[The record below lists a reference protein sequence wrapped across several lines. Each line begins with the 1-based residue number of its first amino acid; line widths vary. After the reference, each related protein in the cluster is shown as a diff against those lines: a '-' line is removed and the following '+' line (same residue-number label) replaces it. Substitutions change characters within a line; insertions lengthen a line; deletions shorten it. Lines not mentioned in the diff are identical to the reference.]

1 MRGDAGRAERS
12 AEPYLPYLGHI
23 RPDVVLLSDGSLLA
37 MGTLHG
43 VPHELAAEA
52 ERNAAARLLN
62 SLWRNIADDTLTV
75 GAHLV
80 RHKSGDRP
88 PAAVFRNAFS
98 AELDEIYRDR
108 VLEDQLYQNTWFL
121 SLVKVPRNPVG
132 GSPGGRSFARALAR
146 LRRRKVAAAP
156 ELLGELED
164 LWGAIARSLEGYDA
178 RRLGLRE
185 QGPAPGLRRGKTV
198 FSEIAEALRLI
209 LTGEF
214 LPVPVVSGPLGNVIY
229 TDRTIFGRRAYE
241 IRAPGGSR
249 FGAIFGFREY
259 PATTWPGMLDAV
271 LSLPSPLVL
280 SQSFSF
286 LARPDALGKL
296 SLKANQMT
304 AAGDKALSQ
313 IEGLGIAQ
321 DQLAS
326 GEFVMGMHHLSLAV
340 YADSLAELD
349 SRAGTARGELANC
362 GAVVAQE
369 SLGMEAAY
377 FAQLPGNLDWRTR
390 PGAISSRN
398 FAHLAGFDAF
408 PRGQRQGRWGSAML
422 RLRTTAATWYDYVP
436 HVDDVGMTAIFGRIG
451 SGKTTF
457 LLFLLAMF
465 DQYMAREPST
475 RGLAARSD
483 SGAVVFFDKD
493 RGGELLVRAVGGR
506 YLVVRSGEP
515 SGLAPLSGLDDSP
528 ASRAFLV
535 KWLKALIALD
545 GHGPLPPE
553 DDARLARAVAG
564 IIKMPR
570 ELRSLEGLRQFLG
583 WRDPKGAGARLERW
597 CRGGALGWAFDGG
610 QDEVDLDA
618 GMVGFDLTQIL
629 GDHTIV
635 EPAAH
640 YLLHRI
646 RSVVDGRRFVL
657 SCDEFRAYLINPQFA
672 EMWEDFMLTVRK
684 SNAIVLLVTQ
694 QPEHVLGAT
703 FGATLV
709 GQCFTKIFFP
719 TPTADERVYR
729 DELHLTAGEFRA
741 IREDMLP
748 GSRQFLIKRETG
760 SVIVDF
766 DLSAMPECVAVLS
779 SRANT
784 VRFAERLRRELGTDD
799 PAAWLP
805 EFMSRYREAVD

>member
-1 MRGDAGRAERS
+1 MRGNPGRIERS
-12 AEPYLPYLGHI
+12 AEPYLPYLGHV
-23 RPDVVLLSDGSLLA
+23 RPDVVLLEDGSLLA
-37 MGTLHG
+37 MGALHG
-43 VPHELAAEA
+43 LPHELAAED

-62 SLWRNIADDTLTV
+62 SLWRNIADDTLTI
-75 GAHLV
+75 GAHFV
-80 RHKSGDRP
+80 RHKRVDSLP
-88 PAAVFRNAFS
+88 PAAFRNAFS
-98 AELDEIYRDR
+98 AELDQVYRDR
-108 VLEDQLYQNTWFL
+108 VLQGRLYENSWFL
-121 SLVKVPRNPVG
+121 SLLKAPRNPAG
-132 GSPGGRSFARALAR
+132 GSAGGRTLARTIAR
-146 LRRRKVAAAP
+146 LRKREPAAAP
-156 ELLGELED
+156 ELFAELED
-164 LWGAIARSLEGYDA
+164 LWGAVARNLEAYA
-178 RRLGLRE
+178 LRRLGLRE
-185 QGPAPGLRRGKTV
+185 HGKAV

-209 LTGEF
+209 LTAEF
-214 LPVPVVSGPLGNVIY
+214 LPVPLVSGPLGNAIY
-229 TDRTIFGRRAYE
+229 TDRAIFGRRAYE
-241 IRAPGGSR
+241 IRAPGGAR

-259 PATTWPGMLDAV
+259 PATTWAGMLDAV

-286 LARPDALGKL
+286 LARPDALAKL
-296 SLKANQMT
+296 SLKANQM
-304 AAGDKALSQ
+304 AAGGDKALSQ
-313 IEGLGIAQ
+313 IEGLGLAQ

-326 GEFVMGMHHLSLAV
+326 GDFVMGMHHLSLAV
-340 YADSLAELD
+340 YADSIAELD
-349 SRAGTARGELANC
+349 GRAGTARGELANC
-362 GAVVAQE
+362 GAVAAQE

-398 FAHLAGFDAF
+398 FAHLAGLDAF
-408 PRGQRQGRWGSAML
+408 PRGQKEGRWGPAML
-422 RLRTTAATWYDYVP
+422 RLKTTAATPYDYVP

-465 DQYMAREPST
+465 DQYMAER
-475 RGLAARSD
+475 D
-483 SGAVVFFDKD
+483 GAVVFFDKD

-506 YLVVRSGEP
+506 YLAVRSGEP

-553 DDARLARAVAG
+553 DDRRLASAVAG
-564 IIKMPR
+564 VMKMPR

-610 QDEVDLDA
+610 DDEVDLDA
-618 GMVGFDLTQIL
+618 GPVSGTGQAMVGFDLTQIL
-629 GDHTIV
+629 GDRTIV

-646 RSVVDGRRFVL
+646 RTVVDGRRFVL

-694 QPEHVLGAT
+694 QPEHVLGST

-719 TPTADERVYR
+719 TPTADEGVYR
-729 DELHLTAGEFRA
+729 NELHLTAGEFRA

-748 GSRQFLIKRETG
+748 GSRQFLVKRETG

-766 DLSAMPECVAVLS
+766 DLSALPECVAVLS

-784 VRFAERLRRELGTDD
+784 VRFAERLRRELGSDD

-805 EFMSRYREAVD
+805 EFMSRFREAID

>member
-1 MRGDAGRAERS
+1 MRGNPGRAERA

-62 SLWRNIADDTLTV
+62 SLWRNIADDTLTI

-80 RHKSGDRP
+80 RHKSADQLP
-88 PAAVFRNAFS
+88 PAVFRNGFAS
-98 AELDEIYRDR
+98 ELDQVYRER
-108 VLEDQLYQNTWFL
+108 VLEAQLYQNTWFL
-121 SLVKVPRNPVG
+121 SLLKTPRNLVG
-132 GSPGGRSFARALAR
+132 GSTGGRSVARTLAR
-146 LRRRKVAAAP
+146 LRRRQVGAAP

-164 LWGAIARSLEGYDA
+164 LWGAVARSLDAYDV

-185 QGPAPGLRRGKTV
+185 QGPVSGLRRGEAL

-214 LPVPVVSGPLGNVIY
+214 LPVPLVSGPLGNAIY
-229 TDRTIFGRRAYE
+229 TDRAIFGRRAYE

-249 FGAIFGFREY
+249 FGALFGFREY

-286 LARPDALGKL
+286 LARPDALAKL

-313 IEGLGIAQ
+313 IDGLVAAQ

-326 GEFVMGMHHLSLAV
+326 GEFVMGAHHLSLAV
-340 YADSLAELD
+340 YADSLAALD
-349 SRAGTARGELANC
+349 SRAGIARGELANC

-408 PRGQRQGRWGSAML
+408 PRGQRQGRWGPAML
-422 RLRTTAATWYDYVP
+422 RLKTTAATWYDYIP

-465 DQYMAREPST
+465 DQYMAQRD
-475 RGLAARSD
+475 A
-483 SGAVVFFDKD
+483 GAVVFFDKD

-515 SGLAPLSGLDDSP
+515 SGLAPLSGVDNSSS
-528 ASRAFLV
+528 SRAFLV

-553 DDARLARAVAG
+553 DDGRLARAVTG
-564 IIKMPR
+564 IMKMPP

-610 QDEVDLDA
+610 RDEVDLDA
-618 GMVGFDLTQIL
+618 GVVGFDLTQIL
-629 GDHTIV
+629 GDRTIV
-635 EPAAH
+635 ETAAH

-694 QPEHVLGAT
+694 QPEHVLGSA

-729 DELHLTAGEFRA
+729 DELHLTAGEVRA

-784 VRFAERLRRELGTDD
+784 VRFAERLRRQLGTDD

>member
-1 MRGDAGRAERS
+1 
-12 AEPYLPYLGHI
+12 
-23 RPDVVLLSDGSLLA
+23 
-37 MGTLHG
+37 
-43 VPHELAAEA
+43 
-52 ERNAAARLLN
+52 
-62 SLWRNIADDTLTV
+62 LWRNIADDTLTV
-75 GAHLV
+75 CAHLV
-80 RHKSGDRP
+80 RHRRIDALPRP
-88 PAAVFRNAFS
+88 MFRNAFS
-98 AELDEIYRDR
+98 AELDQVYRER
-108 VLEDQLYQNTWFL
+108 VLADRLYENSWFL
-121 SLVKVPRNPVG
+121 SLVKRPRDPAGGAVG
-132 GSPGGRSFARALAR
+132 GPRFARMAAR
-146 LRRRKVAAAP
+146 LRRRGTAVAP
-156 ELLGELED
+156 ELLAELDD
-164 LWGAIARSLEGYDA
+164 LWGAAARGLEAYDL

-185 QGPAPGLRRGKTV
+185 TGPVV

-209 LTGEF
+209 LTAEY
-214 LPVPVVSGPLGNVIY
+214 LPVPLVSGPLGSVIY
-229 TDRTIFGRRAYE
+229 TDRAIFGRRAYE
-241 IRAPGGSR
+241 IWAPGASL

-259 PATTWPGMLDAV
+259 PATTWPGMLDPM
-271 LSLPSPLVL
+271 LSLPSRLVL

-296 SLKANQMT
+296 TLKANQMT
-304 AAGDKALSQ
+304 AAGDKAVSQ
-313 IEGLGIAQ
+313 IDGLVAAQ

-349 SRAGTARGELANC
+349 GRAGTARGELANC

-377 FAQLPGNLDWRTR
+377 FAQLPGNLDWRAR

-408 PRGQRQGRWGSAML
+408 PRGERQGRWGAAML
-422 RLRTTAATWYDYVP
+422 RLKTTAATWYDYLP

-465 DQYMAREPST
+465 DQYMTAR
-475 RGLAARSD
+475 D
-483 SGAVVFFDKD
+483 GAVVFFDKD
-493 RGGELLVRAVGGR
+493 RGGELLVRAVGGN
-506 YLVVRSGEP
+506 YLIVRSGEP
-515 SGLAPLSGLDDSP
+515 SGLAPLSGLDDTP
-528 ASRAFLV
+528 ASRMFLV

-545 GHGPLPPE
+545 GHGPLQPE
-553 DDARLARAVAG
+553 DDARLARAVTG
-564 IIKMPR
+564 VMKLPR

-597 CRGGALGWAFDGG
+597 CRGGALDWAFDGG
-610 QDEVDLDA
+610 HDAIDLGA
-618 GMVGFDLTQIL
+618 GIIGFDLTQIL
-629 GDHTIV
+629 GDRTIV

-694 QPEHVLGAT
+694 QPEHVLGSA

-719 TPTADERVYR
+719 TPTADGRVYR
-729 DELHLTAGEFRA
+729 DELHLTDGEFRA

-784 VRFAERLRRELGTDD
+784 VRFAERLRHEFGSED

-805 EFMSRYREAVD
+805 EFMSRFREAID

>member
-1 MRGDAGRAERS
+1 MRGDPGRTERS
-12 AEPYLPYLGHI
+12 AEPYLPYLGHV
-23 RPDVVLLSDGSLLA
+23 RPDVVLLEDSSLLA
-37 MGTLHG
+37 MGALHG
-43 VPHELAAEA
+43 LPHELAAED
-52 ERNAAARLLN
+52 ERNADARLFN
-62 SLWRNIADDTLTV
+62 SLWRNIADDTVTV
-75 GAHLV
+75 GVHFV
-80 RHKSGDRP
+80 RHRRVDGLP
-88 PAAVFRNAFS
+88 PSVFHNAFS
-98 AELDEIYRDR
+98 AELDQAYRNR
-108 VLEDQLYQNTWFL
+108 VLAGRLYENTWFL
-121 SLVKVPRNPVG
+121 SLIKAPRNPAG
-132 GSPGGRSFARALAR
+132 GSAGGRAVARSIAR
-146 LRRRKVAAAP
+146 LQKRDPAVAP
-156 ELLGELED
+156 ELIAELED
-164 LWGAIARSLEGYDA
+164 LWGAVARSLETCGL

-185 QGPAPGLRRGKTV
+185 RGPVV

-209 LTGEF
+209 LTAEF
-214 LPVPVVSGPLGNVIY
+214 LPVPLVSGLLGNAIY
-229 TDRTIFGRRAYE
+229 TDRAIFGRRAYE
-241 IRAPGGSR
+241 ICAPGASR

-259 PATTWPGMLDAV
+259 PATTWPGMLDSV
-271 LSLPSPLVL
+271 LSLPSLLVL

-286 LARPDALGKL
+286 LARPDALAKL
-296 SLKANQMT
+296 SLKANQM
-304 AAGDKALSQ
+304 AAGGDKALSQ
-313 IEGLGIAQ
+313 IEDLALAQ
-321 DQLAS
+321 DRLAS

-340 YADSLAELD
+340 YADTIAELD
-349 SRAGTARGELANC
+349 GRAGTARGELANC

-377 FAQLPGNLDWRTR
+377 FAQLPGNLGWRTR

-408 PRGQRQGRWGSAML
+408 PRGQKEGRWGPAML
-422 RLRTTAATWYDYVP
+422 QLKTTAATPYDYVP

-465 DQYMAREPST
+465 DQYMTDRC
-475 RGLAARSD
+475 
-483 SGAVVFFDKD
+483 GAVVFFDKD

-515 SGLAPLSGLDDSP
+515 SGLAPLCGLDNTA

-535 KWLKALIALD
+535 KWLKALIGLD

-553 DDARLARAVAG
+553 DDRRLARAIAG
-564 IIKMPR
+564 VMKMPR
-570 ELRSLEGLRQFLG
+570 ELRSIEGLRQFLG
-583 WRDPKGAGARLERW
+583 WRDSKGAGARLERW

-610 QDEVDLDA
+610 DDQVDLDA

-629 GDHTIV
+629 GDATIV

-646 RSVVDGRRFVL
+646 RTVVDGRRFVL

-694 QPEHVLGAT
+694 QPEHVLVGSA

-729 DELHLTAGEFRA
+729 EELHLTAGEFRA
-741 IREDMLP
+741 VREDMLP

-766 DLSAMPECVAVLS
+766 DLSAMPEYVAVLS

-784 VRFAERLRRELGTDD
+784 VRFAERLRHEAGSED

-805 EFMSRYREAVD
+805 AFKARFREAVD

>member
-1 MRGDAGRAERS
+1 MRGDPGRIERS
-12 AEPYLPYLGHI
+12 AEPYLPYLGHV
-23 RPDVVLLSDGSLLA
+23 RPDVVLLEDGSLLA
-37 MGTLHG
+37 MGALHG
-43 VPHELAAEA
+43 LPHELAAED

-75 GAHLV
+75 GAHFV
-80 RHKSGDRP
+80 RHRRVDSLP
-88 PAAVFRNAFS
+88 PSTYRNAFS
-98 AELDEIYRDR
+98 GELDQVYRDR
-108 VLEDQLYQNTWFL
+108 VLEGRLYENSWFL
-121 SLVKVPRNPVG
+121 SLLKAPRNPAG
-132 GSPGGRSFARALAR
+132 GSAGGRTLAR
-146 LRRRKVAAAP
+146 TIARLQKREPTAAP
-156 ELLGELED
+156 ELFAEIED
-164 LWGAIARSLEGYDA
+164 LWGAVGRSLEAYA
-178 RRLGLRE
+178 LRRLGLRE
-185 QGPAPGLRRGKTV
+185 YGKAV

-209 LTGEF
+209 LYGEF
-214 LPVPVVSGPLGNVIY
+214 LPVPLVSGPLGNTIY
-229 TDRTIFGRRAYE
+229 TDRAIFGRRAYE
-241 IRAPGGSR
+241 IRAPGGPR

-271 LSLPSPLVL
+271 LSLSSPLVL

-286 LARPDALGKL
+286 LARPDALAKL
-296 SLKANQMT
+296 SLKANQM
-304 AAGDKALSQ
+304 AAGGDKALSQ
-313 IEGLGIAQ
+313 IEGLGLAQ

-326 GEFVMGMHHLSLAV
+326 GDFVMGMHHLSLAV
-340 YADSLAELD
+340 YADTIAELD
-349 SRAGTARGELANC
+349 GRAGTARGELANC

-408 PRGQRQGRWGSAML
+408 PRGQKEGRWGPAML
-422 RLRTTAATWYDYVP
+422 RLKTTAATPYDYVP

-465 DQYMAREPST
+465 DQHMAE
-475 RGLAARSD
+475 RG
-483 SGAVVFFDKD
+483 GAVVFFDKD

-506 YLVVRSGEP
+506 YLAVRSGIP
-515 SGLAPLSGLDDSP
+515 SGLAPLSGLDDGP

-553 DDARLARAVAG
+553 DDRRLAVAVAG
-564 IIKMPR
+564 VMKMPR
-570 ELRSLEGLRQFLG
+570 ELRSIEGLRQFLG

-610 QDEVDLDA
+610 DDEVDLDA
-618 GMVGFDLTQIL
+618 GMIGFDLTQIL
-629 GDHTIV
+629 GDRTIV

-646 RSVVDGRRFVL
+646 RTVVDGRRFVL

-694 QPEHVLGAT
+694 QPEHVLGSN

-748 GSRQFLIKRETG
+748 GSRQFLVKRETG

-805 EFMSRYREAVD
+805 EFMSRFREAVD